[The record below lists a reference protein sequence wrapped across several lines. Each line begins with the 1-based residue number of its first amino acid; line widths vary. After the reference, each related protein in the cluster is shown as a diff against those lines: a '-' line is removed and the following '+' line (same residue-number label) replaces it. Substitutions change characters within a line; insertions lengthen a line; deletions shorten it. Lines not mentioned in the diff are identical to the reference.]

1 MALAPAP
8 NIYAKGSIYEIDPKK
23 TAWHYGFRLNNDS
36 FSFVHSWL
44 LKQQKY
50 QYRQRAI
57 QQNYLRQRAHR
68 RYFAPAYVSS

>member
-1 MALAPAP
+1 MTLGPP
-8 NIYAKGSIYEIDPKK
+8 SIQFAKGSIYENDPKK
-23 TAWHYGFRLNNDS
+23 TAWHYGFRLNNDG
-36 FSFVHSWL
+36 FGLVHSWL